1 MFILGIPAALIPV
14 VFIAYLA
21 FSKKTSPGVKK
32 ASIIALVFIG
42 LAFAACVVLLAIT
55 LGSTA
60 ARGNAYS
67 DLPIIPLIEEK
78 QDIIT
83 ILIVAAIVLVF
94 TTFIIIVSIRE
105 QRRLHG
111 ISKKRH

>member
-1 MFILGIPAALIPV
+1 MFILGVAALIPV
-14 VFIAYLA
+14 VFIAYLC

-42 LAFAACVVLLAIT
+42 LAVAACVVLLVIPM
-55 LGSTA
+55 GSGAVVET
-60 ARGNAYS
+60 AYS
-67 DLPIIPLIEEK
+67 DLPIAAPASEK

-83 ILIVAAIVLVF
+83 ILIVAAVVLLF

-111 ISKKRH
+111 ITHKRH